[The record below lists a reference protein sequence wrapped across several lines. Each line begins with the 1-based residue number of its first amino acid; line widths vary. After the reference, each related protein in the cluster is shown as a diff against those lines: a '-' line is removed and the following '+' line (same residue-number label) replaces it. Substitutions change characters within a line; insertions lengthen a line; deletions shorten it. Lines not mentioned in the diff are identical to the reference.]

1 MTELVVCLSTG
12 KGTWQHVFRLIKEQ
26 DWEKVF
32 VITSEF
38 FKDKIDMSEM
48 LRISEHAQEHAPPF
62 RAAVLDKI
70 DKIETIVVDPDRFL
84 TELTEEI
91 RNKLNGKIK
100 GTEVAINFI
109 SGSGK
114 EHMAILSALLKLG
127 LGVRLV
133 ALTKDG
139 VKEV

>member
-38 FKDKIDMSEM
+38 FKDKIEN
-48 LRISEHAQEHAPPF
+48 
-62 RAAVLDKI
+62 I

>member
-1 MTELVVCLSTG
+1 MTELIVCLSTR

-32 VITSEF
+32 VITPEF
-38 FKDKIDMSEM
+38 FKDKIDKMNK
-48 LRISEHAQEHAPPF
+48 
-62 RAAVLDKI
+62 V
-70 DKIETIVVDPDRFL
+70 ETIVVDPDRFL

-91 RNKLNGKIK
+91 RNKLNGRIK

-114 EHMAILSALLKLG
+114 EHMAILSAILKLG
-127 LGVRLV
+127 LGIRLV
-133 ALTKDG
+133 ALTQDG